1 MPARR
6 NTPARRRMTCPECS
20 KDVSYTHPW
29 VPNTGPG
36 SDSLM
41 RDYDTR
47 LLKEHNRPQT
57 TEPCPVNGPN
67 GLGLYMPR
75 ERGLTP

>member
-1 MPARR
+1 MPAVR
-6 NTPARRRMTCPECS
+6 NTPARRRMACPECG

-29 VPNTGPG
+29 VPNTGIG

-47 LLKEHNRPQT
+47 LLKDHNDPETKQ
-57 TEPCPVNGPN
+57 PCHVNGPN
-67 GLGLYMPR
+67 G
-75 ERGLTP
+75 RGLHLPQKTD